1 MIIDMNTALIV
12 GDIQVGIVARFPNA
26 EKLLARLAQAI
37 GAARAAGVPV
47 VFVRSAFRAGG
58 PEISRR
64 NKAFGAMI
72 GTPAVAGGEN
82 DEARAIHPSVA
93 PLSTEVVVTK
103 RRTSAFSGG
112 DLDIVLRSLDVDHL
126 VLTGLATSGVVLS
139 TVRQAADL
147 DFRLT
152 VLNNGC
158 QDFDE
163 EVHDVLVNR
172 VFPRQADVLTVED
185 WVSSLDGS

>member
-1 MIIDMNTALIV
+1 MGTALII
-12 GDIQVGIVARFPNA
+12 GDIQVGIVDRFTNS
-26 EKLLARLAQAI
+26 EKLLVRLASAI
-37 GAARAAGVPV
+37 EAARAAGVPV
-47 VFVRSAFRAGG
+47 IFVRSAFRAGG

-72 GTPAVAGGEN
+72 GSPGVAGGEN
-82 DEARAIHPSVA
+82 DPAREIHPSVA
-93 PLSTEVVVTK
+93 PRPDEVVVTK

-112 DLDIVLRSLDVDHL
+112 DLDIVLRALDVDHL
-126 VLTGLATSGVVLS
+126 VIAGLATSGVVLS

-152 VLNNGC
+152 VLSDGC

-163 EVHDVLVNR
+163 EVHDILVGR
-172 VFPRQADVLTVED
+172 LFPRQGDVVTVED
-185 WVSSLDGS
+185 WVASL

>member
-1 MIIDMNTALIV
+1 MSTALIV
-12 GDIQVGIVARFPNA
+12 GDIQVGIVARFANA
-26 EKLLARLAQAI
+26 ETLLARLVQAI
-37 GAARAAGVPV
+37 EAARAAHVPV

-64 NKAFGAMI
+64 NKAFGPMI
-72 GTPAVAGGEN
+72 GSPAVAGGEN
-82 DEARAIHPSVA
+82 DDARAIHPSVA

-152 VLNNGC
+152 VLSDGC
-158 QDFDE
+158 EDFNK
-163 EVHDVLVNR
+163 EVHDVLMSY
-172 VFPRQADVLTVED
+172 VFPRQADVTTVED
-185 WVSSLDGS
+185 WISSLSGR